1 MLIRSLDDC
10 DEFVAGDG
18 SYLREILH
26 PDKEPLEI
34 RYSLAHA
41 TVLPYQA
48 PKPHRLATAEVYYIL
63 SGFGVMFIDE
73 ESEAVEPGKTVYIP
87 PNATQYIE
95 NTGDDDLVFIC
106 LVDPAWQVEDEEIL
120 SIDD

>member
-18 SYLREILH
+18 SFLREILH
-26 PDKEPLEI
+26 PDKERLEI

-41 TVLPYQA
+41 IVPAQQA
-48 PKPHRLATAEVYYIL
+48 TKPHRLATAEVYYVL
-63 SGFGVMFIDE
+63 SGYGVMFIDE
-73 ESEAVEPGKTVYIP
+73 ENEAVEPGKTVYIP

-95 NTGDDDLVFIC
+95 NTGEEDLVFLC
-106 LVDPAWQVEDEEIL
+106 LVDPAWQVDDEEIL

>member
-10 DEFVAGDG
+10 EEFVAGDD

-26 PDKEPLEI
+26 PDKDSLDI

-41 TVLPYQA
+41 TVPAHQGTR
-48 PKPHRLATAEVYYIL
+48 PHRLAAAEVYYIL
-63 SGFGVMFIDE
+63 SGYGVMFIDD
-73 ESEAVEPGKTVYIP
+73 ESKAVESGMTVYIP

-95 NTGDDDLVFIC
+95 NTGDDDLVFLCI
-106 LVDPAWQVEDEEIL
+106 VDPAWQADDEEIL
-120 SIDD
+120 DMDY